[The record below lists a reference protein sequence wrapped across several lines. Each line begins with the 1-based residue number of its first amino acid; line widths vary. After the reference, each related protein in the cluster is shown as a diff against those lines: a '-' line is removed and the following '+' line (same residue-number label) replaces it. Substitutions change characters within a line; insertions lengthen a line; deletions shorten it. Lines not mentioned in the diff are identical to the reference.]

1 MQSYPFTSDKITY
14 DEHGL
19 PKYDRAVDSAFLRKV
34 FAQYFSDGVFY
45 SSANA
50 LQVVADTGMQVAV
63 EPGSCHIQGAIG
75 IETNRRTLVVQ
86 AAEAQDRIDTVVARL
101 DLTLAVRSVDLYVVK
116 GTPAESPQ
124 PPALTRDSTI
134 WELGLANLFV
144 AKNVSTISQQRI
156 TDTRLDT
163 ARCGQ
168 VGASVQPP
176 FDTEAY
182 FAQLEAAIRA
192 HQTDA
197 EAQIEQL
204 RKAIEDVQ
212 TGAAWLA
219 KDIYDPQ
226 DGRID
231 VTVQTYAHTKSGTV
245 HNFAG
250 SGANGRAKLTADV
263 AAGDTFTV
271 NGAPVTAYMGAE
283 SAADA
288 MAGGSWS
295 GRWVSFVFDGATLD
309 FKGGGGRVTVSGLS
323 ADAVKTGVTV
333 AVKQGAKTVQTVT
346 GTFTADANA
355 WAGTMLSGYTAYVNG
370 TKIAGTI
377 PSKAD
382 AIYTPST
389 VNQAIA
395 AGQYLSG
402 TQTIVGSPNLAAGNI
417 RAGVNI
423 FGVVGNVQAL
433 ASNQF
438 FAGYYGMWG
447 VVDATNYSPAFCRT
461 EYGYVS
467 GSSIVVN
474 FTGTIQFNSYFSCA
488 AQGNSNSGAIT
499 VTRSGAAIY
508 SYGTPP
514 GGGITGSRT
523 YFDNRNVS
531 VSVSAGQQLVFSCSG
546 QNNGTVWC
554 YLTRV
559 G

>member
-1 MQSYPFTSDKITY
+1 MAFDRITDGDLLGKGNIGRPDTPGVDTAEMQRIL
-14 DEHGL
+14 DELPREVIVPALNRLADQLEDPGAAASLGAAPPAGL
-19 PKYDRAVDSAFLRKV
+19 P
-34 FAQYFSDGVFY
+34 
-45 SSANA
+45 
-50 LQVVADTGMQVAV
+50 
-63 EPGSCHIQGAIG
+63 E
-75 IETNRRTLVVQ
+75 
-86 AAEAQDRIDTVVARL
+86 
-101 DLTLAVRSVDLYVVK
+101 
-116 GTPAESPQ
+116 GTPATVQ
-124 PPALTRDSTI
+124 
-134 WELGLANLFV
+134 
-144 AKNVSTISQQRI
+144 
-156 TDTRLDT
+156 
-163 ARCGQ
+163 
-168 VGASVQPP
+168 GA
-176 FDTEAY
+176 
-182 FAQLEAAIRA
+182 LEALNTRA
-192 HQTDA
+192 EEGFAGAASALAAHTGRTDNPHA
-197 EAQIEQL
+197 VTA
-204 RKAIEDVQ
+204 AQ
-212 TGAAWLA
+212 TGAYTRAETDAAIGQRVVEIGAGDMA
-219 KDIYDPQ
+219 KSVYDPQ

-231 VTVQTYAHTKSGTV
+231 VTVQTYVHTKSGTV

-499 VTRSGAAIY
+499 VTRGGAAIY

-523 YFDNRNVS
+523 YFDNRNIR

>member
-250 SGANGRAKLTADV
+250 SGANGRAKLTANV

-271 NGAPVTAYMGAE
+271 NGVPVTAYMSAE

-323 ADAVKTGVTV
+323 AGAVKTGVTV

-346 GTFTADANA
+346 GTFTSDANA
-355 WAGTMLSGYTAYVNG
+355 AAGQILSGRTAYVKG
-370 TKIAGTI
+370 AKVIGTI
-377 PSKAD
+377 PSKA
-382 AIYTPST
+382 AATITPKT
-389 VNQAIA
+389 TNQTIA

-402 TQTIVGSPNLAAGNI
+402 AQIIAGSPNLAAGNI

-423 FGVVGNVQAL
+423 FGVVGTLLPANVGYYTHLMSAAWTPSVSYTFQSNVNTAIVVAASSASDSGSPAIPPSLTVSGATVVGLGSTGTDHFYTTTFVIAYLVTGIKAGAVLTATATGGSGGRAL
-433 ASNQF
+433 AVQVIRIN
-438 FAGYYGMWG
+438 
-447 VVDATNYSPAFCRT
+447 
-461 EYGYVS
+461 
-467 GSSIVVN
+467 
-474 FTGTIQFNSYFSCA
+474 
-488 AQGNSNSGAIT
+488 
-499 VTRSGAAIY
+499 
-508 SYGTPP
+508 
-514 GGGITGSRT
+514 
-523 YFDNRNVS
+523 
-531 VSVSAGQQLVFSCSG
+531 
-546 QNNGTVWC
+546 
-554 YLTRV
+554 
-559 G
+559 

>member
-1 MQSYPFTSDKITY
+1 MAFDRITDGDLLGKGNIGRPDTPGVDTAEMQRIL
-14 DEHGL
+14 DELPREVIVPAFNRLTEQLEDPGAAAGLGAAVPAGL
-19 PKYDRAVDSAFLRKV
+19 P
-34 FAQYFSDGVFY
+34 
-45 SSANA
+45 
-50 LQVVADTGMQVAV
+50 
-63 EPGSCHIQGAIG
+63 E
-75 IETNRRTLVVQ
+75 
-86 AAEAQDRIDTVVARL
+86 
-101 DLTLAVRSVDLYVVK
+101 
-116 GTPAESPQ
+116 GTPATVQ
-124 PPALTRDSTI
+124 
-134 WELGLANLFV
+134 
-144 AKNVSTISQQRI
+144 
-156 TDTRLDT
+156 
-163 ARCGQ
+163 
-168 VGASVQPP
+168 GA
-176 FDTEAY
+176 
-182 FAQLEAAIRA
+182 LEALNARA
-192 HQTDA
+192 EEGFAGAGSALAAHTGRTDNPHA
-197 EAQIEQL
+197 VTA
-204 RKAIEDVQ
+204 AQ
-212 TGAAWLA
+212 TGAYTRAETDAAIGQRVVEIGAGDMA
-219 KDIYDPQ
+219 KSVYDPQ

-231 VTVQTYAHTKSGTV
+231 VTVQTYVHTKSGTV

-323 ADAVKTGVTV
+323 AGAVKTGVTV

-346 GTFTADANA
+346 GTFTSDANA
-355 WAGTMLSGYTAYVNG
+355 WAGAMLSGYTAYVNG

-389 VNQAIA
+389 VNQVIA

-488 AQGNSNSGAIT
+488 AQGNSNSGVIT

-523 YFDNRNVS
+523 YFDNRNIR

>member
-86 AAEAQDRIDTVVARL
+86 AAEEMDRIDTVVARL
-101 DLTLAVRSVDLYVVK
+101 DLSLAVRSIDLYVVK
-116 GTPAESPQ
+116 GTAAESPQ
-124 PPALTRDSTI
+124 APALTRDSTI

-144 AKNVSTISQQRI
+144 AKNVATISQQRI

-176 FDTEAY
+176 FDTQAY

-197 EAQIEQL
+197 EAQIERL

-231 VTVQTYAHTKSGTV
+231 VTVQTYVHTKSGTV

-250 SGANGRAKLTADV
+250 SGANGRAKMTADV

-323 ADAVKTGVTV
+323 AGAVKTGVTV

-346 GTFTADANA
+346 GTFTSDANA
-355 WAGTMLSGYTAYVNG
+355 AAGQILSGRTAYVKG
-370 TKIAGTI
+370 AKVIGTI
-377 PSKAD
+377 PSKA
-382 AIYTPST
+382 AATITPKT
-389 VNQAIA
+389 TNQTIA

-402 TQTIVGSPNLAAGNI
+402 AQTIAGSPNLAAGNI
-417 RAGVNI
+417 RSGVNI
-423 FGVVGNVQAL
+423 FGVVGSYAEAGVVGI
-433 ASNQF
+433 F
-438 FAGYYGMWG
+438 GMVAGYWYSDYVFGGAWSTYGP
-447 VVDATNYSPAFCRT
+447 TFN
-461 EYGYVS
+461 
-467 GSSIVVN
+467 GSCLAEIP
-474 FTGTIQFNSYFSCA
+474 IE
-488 AQGNSNSGAIT
+488 IT
-499 VTRSGAAIY
+499 PDKT
-508 SYGTPP
+508 T
-514 GGGITGSRT
+514 SRT
-523 YFDNRNVS
+523 YNTTVTKAFRGRVQLSSTRPFYFKVSKNGALIIENQSAGSFLSGVCDFNAGDTITFAWDNRLRN
-531 VSVSAGQQLVFSCSG
+531 AGTLVLAMFIK
-546 QNNGTVWC
+546 
-554 YLTRV
+554 
-559 G
+559 